1 MVIRSI
7 LQLVWYDNDYTDDDL
22 EDIRND
28 NANDEDIIV
37 VMNTT
42 AMAVMA

>member
-42 AMAVMA
+42 AMVVMA

>member
-42 AMAVMA
+42 AIVVMA

>member
-7 LQLVWYDNDYTDDDL
+7 LQLVWYDNDYTHDDL

-42 AMAVMA
+42 MVVMA

>member
-42 AMAVMA
+42 AMVLMA

>member
-22 EDIRND
+22 EDTRND

-42 AMAVMA
+42 AMVVMA

>member
-37 VMNTT
+37 VMNIT
-42 AMAVMA
+42 AIVVMA